1 MLDQALR
8 RVVEAF
14 RKAHTIR
21 IVINEGDPDNSFNL
35 KFNTA
40 SYDAKEFKGELR
52 RAVQGFFNTH

>member
-1 MLDQALR
+1 MLSESQR

-21 IVINEGDPDNSFNL
+21 IVLNGGDPDNSYNV